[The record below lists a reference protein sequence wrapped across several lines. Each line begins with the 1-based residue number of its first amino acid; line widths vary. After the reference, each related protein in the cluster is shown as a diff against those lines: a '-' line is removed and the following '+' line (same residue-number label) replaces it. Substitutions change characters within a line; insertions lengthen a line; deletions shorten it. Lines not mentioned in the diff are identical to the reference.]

1 RISARLSALL
11 ALLVA
16 WGFAAGDRL
25 PVPSLPEA
33 KAAVPATADSGSYD
47 LASLSVFNR
56 VVLLVKD
63 NYFDPKRVETARMLV
78 DSLDYV
84 EKTVP
89 EVLVDGDVEAG
100 KVEVTVGARSKVFE
114 IGDVD

>member
-1 RISARLSALL
+1 MIRISARVSALL

-33 KAAVPATADSGSYD
+33 KAAATASGEAGSYD

-63 NYFDPKRVETARMLV
+63 NYFDPKRVAPDRMLV
-78 DSLDYV
+78 DALDYV

-100 KVEVTVGARSKVFE
+100 
-114 IGDVD
+114 